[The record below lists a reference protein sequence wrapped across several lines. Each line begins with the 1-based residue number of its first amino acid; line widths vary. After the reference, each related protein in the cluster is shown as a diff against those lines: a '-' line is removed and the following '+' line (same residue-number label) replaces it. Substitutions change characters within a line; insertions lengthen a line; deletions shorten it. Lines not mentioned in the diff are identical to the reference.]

1 MDGDGKRGATVRFF
15 DPLLDRR
22 WVTEDEGP
30 MGAYTCERR
39 FERVLDRKFVRMN
52 VRWEFDDKTYEEIAM
67 FGRDSREKRVAF
79 WSFTSDGKN
88 SYGANVPPD
97 DDAPDGAVVFEAEMP
112 AGLARMIL
120 WTTDKHEQLHVLV
133 ESKTKSGWNSIIAQ
147 THLPVAE

>member
-1 MDGDGKRGATVRFF
+1 KR
-15 DPLLDRR
+15 L
-22 WVTEDEGP
+22 
-30 MGAYTCERR
+30 
-39 FERVLDRKFVRMN
+39 
-52 VRWEFDDKTYEEIAM
+52 
-67 FGRDSREKRVAF
+67 AF

-88 SYGANVPPD
+88 SYGANAPPD

-133 ESKTKSGWNSIIAQ
+133 ESKTKSGWNSIIEQ